1 MITINHKGHGCCST
15 CEELKQAIRSQAEL
29 LADQK
34 TISLTDKTNHKNF
47 KTYWEIVQKG
57 VSVTSETVTA
67 GGTTSLDISELQTG
81 LPLTI
86 KQRVFDDKCDETI
99 ETTVLL
105 CCDKAIFIGNFGTP
119 SVAVRNCFEASK
131 DSKGIVINL
140 ETLGINDATA
150 SITAVGT
157 TANGGIVVLTETA
170 HIVYVPTSG
179 FVGVDSFEYTLTDGI
194 GNTSTAMITVYVG
207 IEIPDIEVEVSV
219 GIENEIQLLPDGFT
233 PPCECFKW
241 VITKKPMYGN
251 IIPDKDGVAIYTPH
265 EGTTGKTDSFDYG
278 FYCEGCEL
286 SFTATATVNIGEKVC
301 PETEEEEEE
310 EEEICSIDADGKLAF
325 DEPVKGQITIGLK
338 NLTGITGTPI
348 FEIYISKDVP
358 TGENAGDSFVGDIT
372 DSNLWVSNPIAA
384 TQEVSLPYTNGN
396 QGNYFAM
403 KVKDEKCEKVFYA
416 FFDEGRNGTPDYE
429 SGFSKDDG
437 KTWIPATL

>member
-1 MITINHKGHGCCST
+1 MIRITHTSDGCCST

-29 LADQK
+29 SADKK
-34 TISLTDKTNHKNF
+34 TISLTDYTAHQNF

-57 VSVTSETVTA
+57 KSVTSETVTD
-67 GGTTSLDISELQTG
+67 GGTTSLDISTLQFG

-86 KQRVFDDKCDETI
+86 KQRVFDGKCDETI
-99 ETTVLL
+99 HTTLLL
-105 CCDKAIFIGNFGTP
+105 CCDKAILVGNWNNMA
-119 SVAVRNCFEASK
+119 VAVPNCFEAVK
-131 DSKGIVINL
+131 ESKGIVITL
-140 ETLGINDATA
+140 QTLGIYDATA

-157 TANGGIVVLTETA
+157 TSNGGTVVLVENSN
-170 HIVYVPTSG
+170 IIYVPTNG
-179 FVGVDSFEYTLTDGI
+179 FVGVDSFEYTLTDAM

-207 IEIPDIEVEVSV
+207 IEIPDIEVAVSV

-251 IIPDKDGVAIYTPH
+251 IIPDADGVAIYTPH
-265 EGTTGKTDSFDYG
+265 EGTTGKTDSFEYG

-310 EEEICSIDADGKLAF
+310 EEICTIDADGKLAF

-338 NLTGITGTPI
+338 NLTGITGTPN

-358 TGENAGDSFVGDIT
+358 TGENAGDSFVADIT

-384 TQEVSLPYTNGN
+384 TQEVSLPYQNGN
-396 QGNYFAM
+396 QGNYLAM
-403 KVKDEKCEKVFYA
+403 KVTDDKCEKIFYA
-416 FFDEGRNGTPDYE
+416 FFDEERYGTADYA
-429 SGFSKDDG
+429 SAFSKDGG
-437 KTWIPATL
+437 KTWIPATI